1 MKPLHLSWMAS
12 VLGLCA
18 LTLASADQVLNDN
31 QIVQGGFCV
40 GQDCVNGEVFNED
53 TLKLKENN
61 LRIRFID
68 LTAADALGKSWII
81 ETNDSANEGD
91 SYFDVRVK
99 SVERDVINAFSDGTN
114 VIPLGCPNAGEII
127 PAGEPLLI
135 VSNDGV
141 CVVDGEFTVE
151 SRMRIMPATSGAV
164 AIGAEAEVVDGAVS
178 VGKAGMLRQLKNVAQ
193 GLAATDALIKQ
204 TLDDYNTPLSVQR
217 DTLADLSAEID
228 ALEAAL
234 TSAEMLVTAA
244 ENLPAGGG
252 AAVGGGGGGGG
263 LGLGWFGALGLLLLG
278 GMKRVLKPS

>member
-1 MKPLHLSWMAS
+1 MNLLHKSWMVS
-12 VLGLCA
+12 VLSLCV
-18 LTLASADQVLNDN
+18 LTLASADQVRNDN
-31 QIVQGGFCV
+31 QIVQGGLCV
-40 GQDCVNGEVFNED
+40 GMDCVNGEVFNED

-81 ETNDSANEGD
+81 EMNDSANEGD

-99 SVERDVINAFSDGTN
+99 SVERDVISVFSDGTN
-114 VIPLGCPNAGEII
+114 VIPPGCPNAGEII

-135 VSNDGV
+135 LSDDGV

-178 VGKAGMLRQLKNVAQ
+178 VGKADMLRQLKNVAQ
-193 GLAATDALIKQ
+193 GLAATDALIMQ
-204 TLDDYNTPLSVQR
+204 TMDDYTPFSVQR
-217 DTLADLSAEID
+217 ETLSDLSTEID

-234 TSAEMLVTAA
+234 ASAEMLVTAA
-244 ENLPAGGG
+244 ENSPAGGG
-252 AAVGGGGGGGG
+252 GGFGGGGGGG
-263 LGLGWFGALGLLLLG
+263 LGLGWVGALGLLLLG
-278 GMKRVLKPS
+278 GMKKVLRPS